1 MNHFGFVEGIEKR
14 GILLIEPRRVEG
26 HVGDD
31 WVKCQW
37 YVQKLA
43 VVAVNILETG
53 LQIHVIAL
61 ACLGL
66 AAATRPPSHN
76 LRAGRLLSTS
86 QTGEY
91 ISQHRCTPKA
101 HQVM

>member
-1 MNHFGFVEGIEKR
+1 MHYFGFIEGVEER
-14 GILLIEPRRVEG
+14 GVLLIEPRRVER

-31 WVKCQW
+31 CEKCQW
-37 YVQKLA
+37 RGQKLA
-43 VVAVNILETG
+43 VDVVNILETG
-53 LQIHVIAL
+53 LQAHVIAL

-66 AAATRPPSHN
+66 AAAMRPPSHN
-76 LRAGRLLSTS
+76 LRAVRLLSTS

>member
-1 MNHFGFVEGIEKR
+1 VE
-14 GILLIEPRRVEG
+14 
-26 HVGDD
+26 
-31 WVKCQW
+31 CQW

-43 VVAVNILETG
+43 VVALDILETG
-53 LQIHVIAL
+53 LQANVIAL
-61 ACLGL
+61 AFLGL
-66 AAATRPPSHN
+66 AAAMRPPSHN